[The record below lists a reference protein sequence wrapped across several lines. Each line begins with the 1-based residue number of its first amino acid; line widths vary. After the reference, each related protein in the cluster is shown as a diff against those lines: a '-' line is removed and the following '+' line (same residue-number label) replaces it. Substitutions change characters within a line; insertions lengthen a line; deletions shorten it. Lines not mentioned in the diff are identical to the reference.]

1 MSKEEILENIKNVQS
16 TNAMNLMGCN
26 ESWYNAYYAYYAIKK
41 TFSMDEIE
49 QMSEKELNDL
59 VRLAEALGDAFY

>member
-26 ESWYNAYYAYYAIKK
+26 ESWYNAYYAIKE

-59 VRLAEALGDAFY
+59 IRLAEALGDAFY